1 MRGLSAA
8 TPGGQPWAEARGVG
22 ARGAEARGAGARGAE
37 ARGAEA
43 RGYVFIKRAQA
54 CSADGR
60 FLTEVVEEV
69 PRVRILETMI
79 QSPGRR

>member
-8 TPGGQPWAEARGVG
+8 TPGGQPWAEARG
-22 ARGAEARGAGARGAE
+22 AEARGAE

-43 RGYVFIKRAQA
+43 RGYGFIKRAQA

-60 FLTEVVEEV
+60 FLTEVVVEAS
-69 PRVRILETMI
+69 RAKIFETMI
-79 QSPGRR
+79 QSPGRC